1 METQELIA
9 KYKRQLENKYLDDE
23 TKDELRKKIKA
34 LQGKAEQESAKAT
47 PSKDTK
53 EKEATSSNSERIA
66 ELKELLK
73 APLPEPALKA
83 FRKEL
88 EELEEK
94 QKPAR
99 KVGTKP
105 KPKPKP
111 KSAIK
116 PKVEEK
122 PKPKPSPKPKVEE
135 KPKPKKPK
143 VTRKVVKDKPV
154 KPKVSKPKV
163 APKPIAK
170 EKPKVAPKPI
180 AKKKIKVAPKPIAKG
195 KPKVN
200 PKPIVKKKPKVAPKK
215 VYEPKVKTLAGEPD
229 CDTLLKQFRAR
240 RRKSKEAQ
248 KKRKTTPIFRKIS
261 VDVVD
266 AVEKAIKNVP
276 AQQIKESPKETI
288 RKFGVLKKLAQDF
301 LNAFKDVLG
310 KEFNKSE
317 AKKELDELTILIDK
331 LNKKYTSKK

>member
-1 METQELIA
+1 MENQELIA
-9 KYKRQLENKYLDDE
+9 KYKRQLQNPSINEEVKSSI
-23 TKDELRKKIKA
+23 RKKLEA
-34 LQGKAEQESAKAT
+34 LEGGSQPKET
-47 PSKDTK
+47 PK
-53 EKEATSSNSERIA
+53 EKEKKEEEKEGVSKSNKERID
-66 ELKELLK
+66 ELKK
-73 APLPEPALKA
+73 IIDSDAPEIAKKRW
-83 FRKEL
+83 RKEL
-88 EELEEK
+88 EELEGKEK
-94 QKPAR
+94 AKG
-99 KVGTKP
+99 KIETKP

-111 KSAIK
+111 KSAVK
-116 PKVEEK
+116 PKVAPK
-122 PKPKPSPKPKVEE
+122 PKPKPAP
-135 KPKPKKPK
+135 KPK

-154 KPKVSKPKV
+154 KPKVV
-163 APKPIAK
+163 K
-170 EKPKVAPKPI
+170 EKPKVTP
-180 AKKKIKVAPKPIAKG
+180 
-195 KPKVN
+195 KPKVA
-200 PKPIVKKKPKVAPKK
+200 PKPIVKKKPKFIPKAIVKKKTSVKK

-248 KKRKTTPIFRKIS
+248 KQRKTTPIFRKIS

>member
-122 PKPKPSPKPKVEE
+122 PKPK
-135 KPKPKKPK
+135 KPK

-180 AKKKIKVAPKPIAKG
+180 AKKKIKVAPKPIAKE

>member
-1 METQELIA
+1 METKELIE
-9 KYKRQLENKYLDDE
+9 KYKKRLQNQFLDDE
-23 TKDELRKKIKA
+23 TKVDLRKKIEALERAQKEEKA
-34 LQGKAEQESAKAT
+34 KESKKET
-47 PSKDTK
+47 
-53 EKEATSSNSERIA
+53 EKEVEEVDDEAIKERIE
-66 ELKELLK
+66 ELKDLINS
-73 APLPEPALKA
+73 PLPDAAKRV
-83 FRKEL
+83 FKKEL
-88 EELEEK
+88 EGLEGK
-94 QKPAR
+94 VSKKAKPSQKPKA
-99 KVGTKP
+99 KPKKKEEVVKKPIPVAKP
-105 KPKPKP
+105 KPKPAP
-111 KSAIK
+111 
-116 PKVEEK
+116 
-122 PKPKPSPKPKVEE
+122 
-135 KPKPKKPK
+135 KPK
-143 VTRKVVKDKPV
+143 VTRKVVKDKP
-154 KPKVSKPKV
+154 
-163 APKPIAK
+163 
-170 EKPKVAPKPI
+170 EKPKVAPKPKVE
-180 AKKKIKVAPKPIAKG
+180 AKPKPIAKVV
-195 KPKVN
+195 KKVEKT
-200 PKPIVKKKPKVAPKK
+200 KPIPKRAPKKVVLKKKPKPQK

>member
-1 METQELIA
+1 METKELIA
-9 KYKRQLENKYLDDE
+9 KYKKSLENKYLDEE

-34 LQGKAEQESAKAT
+34 LEGKVEKESAKPT
-47 PSKDTK
+47 PTKDTETK
-53 EKEATSSNSERIA
+53 VATSSKSERIL

-83 FRKEL
+83 WRKEL
-88 EELEEK
+88 EELEGKEK
-94 QKPAR
+94 AKG
-99 KVGTKP
+99 KIETKP

-111 KSAIK
+111 KSAVK
-116 PKVEEK
+116 PKVAPK
-122 PKPKPSPKPKVEE
+122 PKPKPAP
-135 KPKPKKPK
+135 KPK

-154 KPKVSKPKV
+154 KPKVVKEKPKVTPKPKV

-180 AKKKIKVAPKPIAKG
+180 
-195 KPKVN
+195 
-200 PKPIVKKKPKVAPKK
+200 VKKKPKFIPKAIVKKKTSVKK

>member
-1 METQELIA
+1 METKELIE
-9 KYKRQLENKYLDDE
+9 KYKKRLQNQFLDDE
-23 TKDELRKKIKA
+23 TKVDLRKKIEALERTQKEEKA
-34 LQGKAEQESAKAT
+34 KESKKET
-47 PSKDTK
+47 
-53 EKEATSSNSERIA
+53 EKEVEEVDDEAIKERIE
-66 ELKELLK
+66 ELKDLINS
-73 APLPEPALKA
+73 PLPDAAKRV
-83 FRKEL
+83 FKKEL
-88 EELEEK
+88 EGLEGRVSK
-94 QKPAR
+94 KAKPSQKPKAKPKKKEEVVKKPIPVAKPKP
-99 KVGTKP
+99 KVEQKP
-105 KPKPKP
+105 KPKP
-111 KSAIK
+111 K

-122 PKPKPSPKPKVEE
+122 PKPKPKVKRKVVRGKPEKPKVTPKPKVEA
-135 KPKPKKPK
+135 KPK
-143 VTRKVVKDKPV
+143 TKVVKKVEKTKPI
-154 KPKVSKPKV
+154 PKR
-163 APKPIAK
+163 APK
-170 EKPKVAPKPI
+170 KV
-180 AKKKIKVAPKPIAKG
+180 VL
-195 KPKVN
+195 
-200 PKPIVKKKPKVAPKK
+200 KKKPKPQK

-310 KEFNKSE
+310 KEFDKSE